1 MTLSDFNLVQQ
12 PPCTSISLLPED
24 LIIEIFT
31 YLVFDDLQDCTGVDK
46 FFHQNVLET
55 MKFLMLHQKIS
66 SIYYVESRVSYKLA
80 RVRLGLN
87 TGIKI
92 LNNHGNSNKNKNGNT
107 PITNVLT
114 HYPKNVTSNRE
125 IVFLMEN
132 EHYTNTHTKINKF
145 QKSKQWNVST
155 TIKCH
160 HPKILSSFP
169 NVVTSNKKK
178 LRKKLLKGVKT
189 RPVKSKTKHGGYNG
203 ITTTSKI
210 DNIRT
215 LDIEEEVHK
224 IQNDKE
230 NYKRGPLSTCKTM
243 SSSRVHVIEKP
254 KKALVINKTTLN
266 QQMQQQANG
275 INNTY
280 RKPSPPLSSNRSLYN
295 INGRRNVHKVV
306 KPKKKSDAKNRSI
319 MKHFFEMI
327 GREIYKEWNQYKK
340 TKGGKMKNMNQ
351 YKHEQKLKL
360 YNSNK
365 TVMTGLVSRQ
375 RAQQQVQVGRT
386 LKDIHINQ
394 TKSIPFR

>member
-1 MTLSDFNLVQQ
+1 MTLSDFNLVPQ

-46 FFHQNVLET
+46 LFHQNVLEA
-55 MKFLMLHQKIS
+55 MKYLMLHKKIS

-92 LNNHGNSNKNKNGNT
+92 LNNHVYSNKNKNGNT
-107 PITNVLT
+107 PITSVLT
-114 HYPKNVTSNRE
+114 HYPKDVTSNRE
-125 IVFLMEN
+125 IVFSMEN
-132 EHYTNTHTKINKF
+132 EQYNNKKKQTTF

-169 NVVTSNKKK
+169 TVVTSNKKK
-178 LRKKLLKGVKT
+178 LRKKTMKGKT
-189 RPVKSKTKHGGYNG
+189 RPVKLKTKHSGCNG
-203 ITTTSKI
+203 MTTTNKI
-210 DNIRT
+210 DYVRT
-215 LDIEEEVHK
+215 VDIKKEVHK
-224 IQNDKE
+224 IENDKE
-230 NYKRGPLSTCKTM
+230 NYKRGPFSTCKTM
-243 SSSRVHVIEKP
+243 ASSRVHVIGKP
-254 KKALVINKTTLN
+254 KKALVVNKTTLN
-266 QQMQQQANG
+266 QQQTNG
-275 INNTY
+275 IHNAY
-280 RKPSPPLSSNRSLYN
+280 RKPSPPLSTNRNLYN
-295 INGRRNVHKVV
+295 INGRRNVHKVI
-306 KPKKKSDAKNRSI
+306 KRKKKSDTKNRSI

-340 TKGGKMKNMNQ
+340 TKGGKMKDMNQ

-365 TVMTGLVSRQ
+365 NVMTGFVSRQ
-375 RAQQQVQVGRT
+375 RAQQQVQARRT
-386 LKDIHINQ
+386 LKDMHINHP
-394 TKSIPFR
+394 KSIPFR